1 MYPYRWRKWL
11 AEKYEKPTMD
21 MEVSIARNCLVHG
34 YDPNRVIS
42 WDCCCRYSKKSDPWE
57 LWGSTVPKFV
67 KKGQNQHGKAYFF
80 WEWHLKSSKIPRCP
94 GFFSQIH
101 PSESS
106 IFSQFFPGEVP
117 RFRRRKV
124 LMPGPEI
131 RSGGPLVAFA
141 EKRVVDFFGLKMG
154 LLLWSKN
161 GLL

>member
-1 MYPYRWRKWL
+1 MR
-11 AEKYEKPTMD
+11 
-21 MEVSIARNCLVHG
+21 
-34 YDPNRVIS
+34 
-42 WDCCCRYSKKSDPWE
+42 
-57 LWGSTVPKFV
+57 F
-67 KKGQNQHGKAYFF
+67 NQWKQ
-80 WEWHLKSSKIPRCP
+80 
-94 GFFSQIH
+94 SQIFALENVDQFFLM
-101 PSESS
+101 SLVKSK